1 MLWRGLLLPL
11 PPAKPDDLLHA
22 GEGEVLVLDRHVT
35 IVAAAHCEGPLAL
48 LAPFMDVV
56 RVEFLSH
63 QQLLHGE
70 QL

>member
-1 MLWRGLLLPL
+1 MLWCGLLLP
-11 PPAKPDDLLHA
+11 PAKSDDLLHA

-35 IVAAAHCEGPLAL
+35 IIAAAHSEGPLAL
-48 LAPFMDVV
+48 LTAFVDVV
-56 RVEFLSH
+56 RIEFLPH